1 MRFHIFVLVFL
12 LAYNLN
18 TNAQFLSGDNTQILV
33 KGIIVDEN
41 TKEPLGVSIEMRSED
56 GKKIK
61 TQSNSETGLFEQ
73 LLPSG
78 VNYTVILNSDDIL
91 RKDFEFSTDVAKE
104 YKEQQTEWTV
114 VKPRKGSKVFSGNI
128 FNAGQSEISTEG
140 LKMLKELQM
149 LLRFNRSL
157 YVAFEI
163 KGDSGLAEKRLSEIR
178 SHIEN
183 WTREKS
189 RIELKPIENQSG
201 DNDLFVRIT
210 KIEEFLSK

>member
-1 MRFHIFVLVFL
+1 MKFHLYL
-12 LAYNLN
+12 LALLLAFNLN
-18 TNAQFLSGDNTQILV
+18 SNAQFLSGDNTQILV
-33 KGIIVDEN
+33 KGIIIDEN
-41 TKEPLGVSIEMRSED
+41 SKEPLGVSIEMRTED

-78 VNYTVILNSDDIL
+78 VKYTVILNSDDIL
-91 RKDFEFSTDVAKE
+91 RKEFEFSTDVAE
-104 YKEQQTEWTV
+104 QYKEQLTEWTA
-114 VKPRKGSKVFSGNI
+114 VKPKKGSKVFSGNI
-128 FNAGQSEISTEG
+128 FNAGQSEISSEG
-140 LKMLKELQM
+140 LMKLKELQM

-157 YVAFEI
+157 YVEFEI
-163 KGDSGLAEKRLSEIR
+163 SGENSLAEKRLSEISR
-178 SHIEN
+178 HIES

-201 DNDLFVRIT
+201 DKDLLVRIT

>member
-1 MRFHIFVLVFL
+1 MRFHLYLLAFL
-12 LAYNLN
+12 LAFNLN
-18 TNAQFLSGDNTQILV
+18 SNAQFLSGDNTQILV
-33 KGIIVDEN
+33 KGIIIDEN
-41 TKEPLGVSIEMRSED
+41 SKEPLGVSIEMRTED

-78 VNYTVILNSDDIL
+78 VKYTVILNSDDIL
-91 RKDFEFSTDVAKE
+91 RKEFEFSTDVAE
-104 YKEQQTEWTV
+104 QYKEQLTEWTA
-114 VKPRKGSKVFSGNI
+114 VKPKKGSKVFSGNI
-128 FNAGQSEISTEG
+128 FNAGKSEISSEG
-140 LKMLKELQM
+140 LKKLKELQM

-157 YVAFEI
+157 YVEFEI
-163 KGDSGLAEKRLSEIR
+163 SGENSLAEKRLSEINR
-178 SHIEN
+178 HIES

-201 DNDLFVRIT
+201 DKDLLVRIT